1 MPQELYDDELVFYHF
16 NDVYHINQPRILP
29 RFSYF
34 FQNTNENHLTI
45 FSGDAFSPSLES
57 SLLKGEHM
65 VPVLNHLGVDVGCY
79 GNHDFDF
86 GETQLVHLSS
96 LCNFPWVLSNAFH
109 DSGEHR
115 LLASAKEY
123 HILTH
128 KGYRIGFFGLAGSDW
143 PSNTQHLP
151 RTTIISSP
159 IETALRISKYLREE
173 ENVDFVVALT
183 HMRLEEDMDLLQGLA
198 EGNER
203 IDLILGGHDHDLV
216 VHGDNLVF
224 QDNATTR
231 DIRGDVKIVKSGTD
245 FKSLSIIKVPVRR
258 KTHSRGIEI
267 GEVHV
272 HQILDLLSSSSYP
285 ADPTIPQILSTTQT
299 VLSTLSSTPLFRTLS
314 PLDGRSNIIRNYET
328 NLGNLLSD
336 IVRAY
341 YGADIGF
348 VNSGSVRCDRVVE
361 GVLSVRDVVDILPF
375 SNSLLVKRLP
385 SHILYE
391 ALENSFSDARTD
403 GRFLQLSGIK
413 VNVDLAKQQG
423 QRVLSAFV
431 RDNEED
437 GQYIRIT
444 RENEEKEHERK
455 FTVVMTSF
463 IAEGFDG
470 FSCLQHPEVEEIV
483 GKEGAM
489 TDTGILLDVFQAR
502 GQEKR
507 EIGEEGDEGDL
518 RRARAREAVLVSS
531 GEKDGL
537 EFNEL
542 PVVDPKI
549 EDRILYV

>member
-1 MPQELYDDELVFYHF
+1 MPQELYNDELVFYHF
-16 NDVYHINQPRILP
+16 NDVYHINQPNILP
-29 RFSYF
+29 RFSHF
-34 FQNTNENHLTI
+34 FQNTDQDHLTI

-123 HILTH
+123 HVLTH

-198 EGNER
+198 KGNER
-203 IDLILGGHDHDLV
+203 VDLILGGHDHDLV
-216 VHGDNLVF
+216 VHGDHLIF
-224 QDNATTR
+224 QDGTTTR
-231 DIRGDVKIVKSGTD
+231 DIKGDVKIVKSGTD
-245 FKSLSIIKVPVRR
+245 FKSLSIVKVPVRR
-258 KTHSRGIEI
+258 KTHSRGLPTNLLQ
-267 GEVHV
+267 V
-272 HQILDLLSSSSYP
+272 HQILDLSSSSYP

-314 PLDGRSNIIRNYET
+314 PLDGQSNIIRNYET
-328 NLGNLLSD
+328 NLGNLLAD

-361 GVLSVRDVVDILPF
+361 GVLSVRDVVDVLPF

-413 VNVDLAKQQG
+413 VNVDLTKREG

-431 RDNEED
+431 RDN
-437 GQYIRIT
+437 GQYIRIG
-444 RENEEKEHERK
+444 REKEDERK

-470 FSCLQHPEVEEIV
+470 FNCLQHPEVEEIV

-502 GQEKR
+502 GQEEEVR
-507 EIGEEGDEGDL
+507 EKLGEEGDEGDL

-549 EDRILYV
+549 EGRILYV